1 MLFEQSEIQEY
12 IAEYLGISTE
22 DSEAVLDAVA
32 ALHGLLIER
41 AQGLWSFS
49 HLTFQEYLTAKYIVD
64 NQQIEQ
70 LVMQHFADK
79 RWQEVFLLVAG
90 LMQDCSR
97 ADELLLLM
105 EREAQKSIN
114 TINLYNL
121 LRWADEVTTGSEGF
135 FKPAA
140 KRAAAIAN
148 AYNDVNGYANAIA
161 MANAIPTA
169 YGNTIVIDLTNN
181 NAIPINPTSD
191 LINDLTYRINR
202 ACELEKLKI
211 FNNINFTVL
220 IAKLEALK
228 VKVPDNQQ
236 PLKVFRVFR
245 RNVQETWHD
254 ALNFNPEMVN
264 LLEKE
269 YEALGNYLYVNYL
282 MIQFKEVAV
291 LVSTEIWEKIEA
303 RMLLVN

>member
-1 MLFEQSEIQEY
+1 MRNP
-12 IAEYLGISTE
+12 ALGFSQ
-22 DSEAVLDAVA
+22 VA
-32 ALHGLLIER
+32 KP
-41 AQGLWSFS
+41 
-49 HLTFQEYLTAKYIVD
+49 TTV
-64 NQQIEQ
+64 
-70 LVMQHFADK
+70 
-79 RWQEVFLLVAG
+79 
-90 LMQDCSR
+90 
-97 ADELLLLM
+97 
-105 EREAQKSIN
+105 
-114 TINLYNL
+114 
-121 LRWADEVTTGSEGF
+121 RWADEVTTGTEGF

-148 AYNDVNGYANAIA
+148 AYSDVNGYANAIA

-181 NAIPINPTSD
+181 NAIPINSTSD
-191 LINDLTYRINR
+191 LINDLTDRINR

-228 VKVPDNQQ
+228 AKVLDNQQ
-236 PLKVFRVFR
+236 QLKGFREFR
-245 RNVQETWHD
+245 RSVNKTWQN
-254 ALNFNPEMVN
+254 ALNFNSELAN

-291 LVSTEIWEKIEA
+291 LVSPEIWEKIEV